1 VRRRLRTSVTL
12 GLAAIASVAATA
24 GSRPGAPQEPPPIV
38 GAHDP
43 AWAPDGSQVAIS
55 LRDQLWIV
63 ATAGGAA
70 RTVARWPAPS
80 EAVERDPAWSPDGR
94 TIAFAA
100 RLDDTGF
107 DLYLVAAGGG
117 APRRVTTLAGDER
130 WPSWTPD
137 GRLVFA
143 SREGGRWTLFATI
156 GPPGVDG
163 AAPERLTDGPGDDTE
178 PRVSPDGRHVA
189 FVSTREAP
197 DGESD
202 LWILELSG
210 RVVPGVGGP
219 ARPAP
224 VSLLRARGAEWSP
237 AWSPDG
243 RRLAFGETHDGWGS
257 IRIAAIE
264 LPGDADAPSAGPAPP
279 VVVSRRAGQVAWS
292 PDGRTLLVTDLADH
306 DDGYN
311 GQPQRETY
319 VAAASFPSAM
329 DAGARFIDAPAP
341 PDASTRPLRATVGP
355 TPERRLAMFDG
366 VWEALARRYY
376 AQEPSAS
383 AWRALRDR
391 YRPLAA
397 AAADEAALEDLTDA
411 LIADQPLVRAPV
423 TSRGGLVVSAHP
435 LASEAGARALRAGGN
450 AVDAAIAASF
460 ALGVVEP
467 DASGIGGDGM
477 ALVWL
482 AGSQAPIVVDFKDQ
496 VPAAASLDNPAVFR
510 DGHLADHGP
519 AAVNVPGVVAGMDH
533 LYRRFGSGRVPW
545 ADLLAPAIDHA
556 ARGFTLDEALPAT
569 IAEARTTLARYDA
582 ARAIYLPDGRVPRAG
597 DRLANPDLA
606 ATLRTLAAGGAD
618 AFYRGELARRMVD
631 DLVQHGGVLSRE
643 DLEQYRVI
651 EREPVRGR
659 YRGHIVFS
667 TPPPVASGT
676 AIVDVLQALD
686 ARPLAAGT
694 RLAGDADVLHRLIE
708 TFRHAQTVRAADPA
722 LWQGVSAAHLD
733 PAHAR
738 DVAASIDPAR
748 ASVRRASPGP
758 EAVGPA
764 DGSGGADED
773 DEDEDDLDPEP
784 ASHRGR
790 GTTALVVADRGGNL
804 VVVTQTL
811 SGWGGSL
818 YVSRGLGFLYNN
830 HLRMA
835 RTRRGVPGQLTPRAR
850 SSSANASTIVCREVD
865 GRLVPRLAAGAAGSA
880 WIVPSVV
887 SVVTAVLDGRLGA
900 QAAVEAPRLRVDEA
914 GQVQMEDR
922 FPRRV
927 VHELVRRGHVI
938 TRVGAKGELRYGFAS
953 AIVVD
958 PDGGELSAGADPR
971 RSYAAVA
978 VP

>member
-1 VRRRLRTSVTL
+1 
-12 GLAAIASVAATA
+12 
-24 GSRPGAPQEPPPIV
+24 
-38 GAHDP
+38 
-43 AWAPDGSQVAIS
+43 
-55 LRDQLWIV
+55 
-63 ATAGGAA
+63 
-70 RTVARWPAPS
+70 
-80 EAVERDPAWSPDGR
+80 
-94 TIAFAA
+94 
-100 RLDDTGF
+100 
-107 DLYLVAAGGG
+107 
-117 APRRVTTLAGDER
+117 
-130 WPSWTPD
+130 
-137 GRLVFA
+137 
-143 SREGGRWTLFATI
+143 
-156 GPPGVDG
+156 
-163 AAPERLTDGPGDDTE
+163 
-178 PRVSPDGRHVA
+178 
-189 FVSTREAP
+189 
-197 DGESD
+197 
-202 LWILELSG
+202 
-210 RVVPGVGGP
+210 
-219 ARPAP
+219 
-224 VSLLRARGAEWSP
+224 
-237 AWSPDG
+237 
-243 RRLAFGETHDGWGS
+243 
-257 IRIAAIE
+257 
-264 LPGDADAPSAGPAPP
+264 
-279 VVVSRRAGQVAWS
+279 
-292 PDGRTLLVTDLADH
+292 
-306 DDGYN
+306 
-311 GQPQRETY
+311 
-319 VAAASFPSAM
+319 
-329 DAGARFIDAPAP
+329 
-341 PDASTRPLRATVGP
+341 
-355 TPERRLAMFDG
+355 
-366 VWEALARRYY
+366 
-376 AQEPSAS
+376 
-383 AWRALRDR
+383 
-391 YRPLAA
+391 
-397 AAADEAALEDLTDA
+397 
-411 LIADQPLVRAPV
+411 
-423 TSRGGLVVSAHP
+423 
-435 LASEAGARALRAGGN
+435 
-450 AVDAAIAASF
+450 
-460 ALGVVEP
+460 
-467 DASGIGGDGM
+467 
-477 ALVWL
+477 
-482 AGSQAPIVVDFKDQ
+482 
-496 VPAAASLDNPAVFR
+496 
-510 DGHLADHGP
+510 
-519 AAVNVPGVVAGMDH
+519 
-533 LYRRFGSGRVPW
+533 
-545 ADLLAPAIDHA
+545 
-556 ARGFTLDEALPAT
+556 
-569 IAEARTTLARYDA
+569 
-582 ARAIYLPDGRVPRAG
+582 
-597 DRLANPDLA
+597 
-606 ATLRTLAAGGAD
+606 
-618 AFYRGELARRMVD
+618 
-631 DLVQHGGVLSRE
+631 
-643 DLEQYRVI
+643 
-651 EREPVRGR
+651 VRGQ

-835 RTRRGVPGQLTPRAR
+835 RTRRGVLGQLTPRAR